1 MLDLMKLKRA
11 ARRAMSCYP
20 YYRLIPIEKYRDY
33 AATTYLDTKGPEAV
47 CERISLTGRIPRW
60 KRSTF
65 ELALRA
71 AFECGDD
78 RLARDIGEQ
87 AKSTFPESALA
98 LIVLSDAARYHGNYG
113 EALELASRA
122 WFGDPAS
129 DDAASRVVEL
139 AHRSNV
145 REGSDGVA
153 LAALQRFPCSSKV
166 LWAVCKGCSS
176 EDYFKCIH
184 DTWRAQLK
192 RPSDLALGVRQMA
205 NAAIRAEQFDAAIE
219 LYSEG
224 CLLELRGL
232 GVGKKLPQKQLAGKN
247 GLYVIRD
254 LVDVLRKADIPF
266 FLAAGTALGVIR
278 NGRPLDHDND
288 IDIGI
293 FEEHWN
299 RDKLIE
305 TFRNHARFDFD
316 TPHPKST
323 KIGLVH
329 RGGAAV
335 DIFRFY
341 KEGESIYHDAVFVR
355 WKNSPFS
362 VFERHTASS
371 DYFLPE
377 DEDRYLSENYG
388 DWRTPD
394 STFDAFVDGPN
405 VEVTWPEYFLVHR
418 MRRAYK
424 YFRALDL
431 VKARDEL
438 SQIKDALLRS
448 KSGTQLVGEMQF

>member
-1 MLDLMKLKRA
+1 MLNLMMLKRA
-11 ARRAMSCYP
+11 AWRAITRYP
-20 YYRLIPIEKYRDY
+20 CYRLIPIEKYRDY
-33 AATTYLDTKGPEAV
+33 AAATYFDTKGPQAV
-47 CERISLTGRIPRW
+47 CKHISRTGRIPRW
-60 KRSTF
+60 KKSTL

-78 RLARDIGEQ
+78 RLSRQIAEQ
-87 AKSTFPESALA
+87 AKSTFPESVLA
-98 LIVLSDAARYHGNYG
+98 LIVLSDAARYDGNYG
-113 EALELASRA
+113 EALEFASRA

-129 DDAASRVVEL
+129 DDAASRLVEL
-139 AHRSNV
+139 ARRTTT
-145 REGSDGVA
+145 REGSYGIA
-153 LAALQRFPCSSKV
+153 LAVLKRFPLSSKV
-166 LWAVCKGCSS
+166 LWTVCKGCSS
-176 EDYFKCIH
+176 EDYFKSVH
-184 DTWRAQLK
+184 ETWRAQLE
-192 RPSDLALGVRQMA
+192 RPNDLALGVRQMA
-205 NAAIRAEQFDAAIE
+205 NAAIRAEQFDAAID

-232 GVGKKLPQKQLAGKN
+232 GIGKRLPQKQLKGKN
-247 GLYVIRD
+247 GLSVIRD
-254 LVDVLRKADIPF
+254 ISDALGKAQIPF
-266 FLAAGTALGVIR
+266 FLAAGTALGIIR
-278 NGRPLDHDND
+278 DGRPLDHDND

-305 TFRNHARFDFD
+305 IFRNHANFDFD
-316 TPHPKST
+316 PPHPKST

-329 RGGAAV
+329 RGGAAI

-355 WKNSPFS
+355 WKNSPFK
-362 VFERHTASS
+362 VVKRRTASA

-377 DEDRYLSENYG
+377 DENRYLSENYG

-394 STFDAFVDGPN
+394 SSFDAFVDGNN

-424 YFRALDL
+424 HFRALDL

-438 SQIKDALLRS
+438 SQIKRALVRS
-448 KSGTQLVGEMQF
+448 EAGAQLVDEMQF